1 MLAII
6 IALIL
11 LVSLSACTKNEEV
24 INPIDEPSMD
34 VVATVNGVEI
44 KWAQFKTMVDDMKL
58 YYQQFGLDFDSDE
71 NKELLTMLEGE
82 ALNILIQEELVYR
95 HALENNY
102 KVSDEEIDKEIE
114 LFKSQFDSEEEFLEV
129 LGLNGLTLDS
139 FRVKITR
146 DKVLSDYTKNEMSD
160 VVVTEEELL
169 SLYEE
174 YKNKLEE
181 IPPLEEIRARL
192 EDEINQKKFLE
203 KFEELVD
210 YLKSKSE
217 IEIFL

>member
-1 MLAII
+1 MVAII
-6 IALIL
+6 TALIL

-24 INPIDEPSMD
+24 INPIDEPSID

-44 KWAQFKTMVDDMKL
+44 KWDQFKTMVDDMKL
-58 YYQQFGLDFDSDE
+58 YYQQFNLDFDSDD
-71 NKELLTMLEGE
+71 NKELLSMLEGE

-95 HALENNY
+95 YALENNY
-102 KVSDEEIDKEIE
+102 EVSDEEIDKEIE

-129 LGLNGLTLDS
+129 LGSNGLTLDT

-146 DKVLSDYTKNEMSD
+146 DKVLSDYTKNEMRD
-160 VVVTEEELL
+160 VDVTEEELL

-174 YKNKLEE
+174 YKNRLEE
-181 IPPLEEIRARL
+181 LPPLEEIRARL
-192 EDEINQKKFLE
+192 EDEINQQKFLE
-203 KFEELVD
+203 RFEELIN

-217 IEIFL
+217 IEIFI